1 MEIMPPLPW
10 RLHEVFYMLN
20 KLLNRYPQ
28 LAKCQDDLK
37 KATAAMIDC
46 YKNGGK
52 ILLCGNGGS
61 CADCDHIVGELMK
74 GFLKKRPL
82 STEKKAQMTNLSP
95 LLDEETLSKLQ
106 CGLPAISL
114 PSLTALN
121 SAFCNDVDPELIYAQ
136 TVMALGNKK
145 DILIAISTSGNAK
158 NVFAAA
164 KVAKGLGLTVIG
176 LTGKGGGKLS
186 EIADICI
193 RVPETETFKVQELH
207 LPVYHYLCAAV
218 ENEFFKD

>member
-1 MEIMPPLPW
+1 
-10 RLHEVFYMLN
+10 MLN
-20 KLLNRYPQ
+20 ELLNRYPQ
-28 LAKCQDDLK
+28 LTECQDELK

-52 ILLCGNGGS
+52 ILLCGNGSS

-82 STEKKAQMTNLSP
+82 STEQKTKMTSLSP
-95 LLDEETLSKLQ
+95 LLEEETLSKLQ
-106 CGLPAISL
+106 GGLPAIAL
-114 PSLTALN
+114 PSITALN

-136 TVMALGNKK
+136 SVMSLGKSG
-145 DILIAISTSGNAK
+145 DVLIAMSTSGNAK

-176 LTGKGGGKLS
+176 LTGSSGGKLNQ
-186 EIADICI
+186 IADICI
-193 RVPETETFKVQELH
+193 KVPETETFKVQELH
-207 LPVYHYLCAAV
+207 LPVYHYLCAVV
-218 ENEFFKD
+218 EDEFFEK

>member
-1 MEIMPPLPW
+1 
-10 RLHEVFYMLN
+10 MLN
-20 KLLNRYPQ
+20 ELLNRYPR
-28 LAKCQDDLK
+28 LSVCTDEL
-37 KATAAMIDC
+37 KATAAAIIEC

-52 ILLCGNGGS
+52 LLLCGNGGS

-74 GFLKKRPL
+74 GFLKRRSL
-82 STEKKAQMTNLSP
+82 SSKQKEEMMNRSP
-95 LLDEETLSKLQ
+95 LLDDALLCRLQ
-106 CGLPAISL
+106 NGLPAIAL
-114 PSLTALN
+114 PSVTALN

-136 TVMALGNKK
+136 SVMAMGTGG
-145 DILIAISTSGNAK
+145 DVLIAISTSGNAK

-176 LTGKGGGKLS
+176 LTGNSGGKLK

-193 RVPETETFKVQELH
+193 QVPETETFKAQELH

-218 ENEFFKD
+218 EDAFFKT

>member
-1 MEIMPPLPW
+1 
-10 RLHEVFYMLN
+10 MLSE
-20 KLLNRYPQ
+20 LLKRYPQ
-28 LAKCQDDLK
+28 LEICKHTLTEAVSV
-37 KATAAMIDC
+37 MIDC

-82 STEKKAQMTNLSP
+82 STEQKAQMTNLSP

-136 TVMALGNKK
+136 SVMAMGKTG
-145 DILIAISTSGNAK
+145 DVLIAMSTSGNAK

-207 LPVYHYLCAAV
+207 LPVYHYLCAAT
-218 ENEFFKD
+218 EEEFFTN